1 MPAENILLK
10 VGCQLWVAS
19 NTMDNFTAELNQR
32 LASCQKET
40 PSKCCKGLTVYTS
53 CRRYVQRCGLRGV
66 RKPHELRRP
75 AMAAASLGLKGAK

>member
-19 NTMDNFTAELNQR
+19 NTMDNVTAELNQR

-40 PSKCCKGLTVYTS
+40 KQVL
-53 CRRYVQRCGLRGV
+53 QRLHSLHKLPEICAALW
-66 RKPHELRRP
+66 P
-75 AMAAASLGLKGAK
+75 ARCAQAS